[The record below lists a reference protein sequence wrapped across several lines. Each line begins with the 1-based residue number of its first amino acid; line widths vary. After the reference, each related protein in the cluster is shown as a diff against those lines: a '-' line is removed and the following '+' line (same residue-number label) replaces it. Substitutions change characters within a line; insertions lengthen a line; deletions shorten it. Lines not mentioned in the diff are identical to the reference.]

1 MILGVPL
8 DEIVWL
14 AHAIVIGAVVTGLLA
29 GLFGVGG
36 GLIIVPVLY
45 EMFRVLAVPEELRM
59 QLSLGTSFAVIVPT
73 TIRSYL
79 VHRTKGAVMT
89 EVVRQWALPSVV
101 GVAIG
106 SFVAAIAPGAAF
118 KIVFVLFVNAI
129 AFKLLFGR
137 ESWRLGD
144 ELPGR
149 AVMVGYGGLLGLIS
163 TLVGVSGGA
172 LCNMFLALYGTPS
185 HKAVATAAG
194 IGVPVTLAATIG
206 YVIAGWGRE
215 AQLPPFSIGF
225 VSLIG
230 VMLIAPISSFT
241 ATYGAR
247 LAHALPG
254 RRLEIAFGLF
264 LLAASARF
272 LASLVW

>member
-45 EMFRVLAVPEELRM
+45 EMFRVLGVPEELRM
-59 QLSLGTSFAVIVPT
+59 QLSLGTSFAIIVPT

-89 EVVRQWALPSVV
+89 EVLRQWALPSVV

-106 SFVAAIAPGAAF
+106 SFVAAIAPGAVL
-118 KIVFVLFVNAI
+118 KIVFVLFVNVI

-149 AVMVGYGGLLGLIS
+149 AVMVGYGGLLGLLS

-185 HKAVATAAG
+185 HKAIATAAG
-194 IGVPVTLAATIG
+194 IGVPVTFAATLR
-206 YVIAGWGRE
+206 YVIA
-215 AQLPPFSIGF
+215 A
-225 VSLIG
+225 
-230 VMLIAPISSFT
+230 
-241 ATYGAR
+241 
-247 LAHALPG
+247 
-254 RRLEIAFGLF
+254 
-264 LLAASARF
+264 
-272 LASLVW
+272 